1 MPSISLCPLDPFR
14 SRPTSNPFPSLIQTP
29 SGFALLE
36 IQGTL
41 HTSSSNQDAIYTS
54 SLDPS
59 LESSALHETDVGRI
73 VFPHY
78 NPALLGEE
86 DLRWMKQV
94 YLYVGKHQRL
104 IGEVKKLGKP
114 VAVLR
119 KRLTEE
125 KTVDMDDMDDI
136 EHEGVFERAGEELE
150 VVEIILFK
158 ILFAGRPEPVDE

>member
-1 MPSISLCPLDPFR
+1 MPSISLHP
-14 SRPTSNPFPSLIQTP
+14 PTSSRSPQTPNPFPSLIQTP

-41 HTSSSNQDAIYTS
+41 HTSSPNQDVTLTS
-54 SLDPS
+54 SLDHS
-59 LESSALHETDVGRI
+59 FENSTLHETDVGRI

-78 NPALLGEE
+78 NPSLLGED

-104 IGEVKKLGKP
+104 TGEVKKLGKP

-119 KRLTEE
+119 KRVLEESTVGVDEIEHDGGFE
-125 KTVDMDDMDDI
+125 KT
-136 EHEGVFERAGEELE
+136 GEELE
-150 VVEIILFK
+150 VVEVIMFK